1 LSRAD
6 DAAQG
11 PASASPLPVQAEL
24 AARVNEAYP
33 FETLPDYLAPGMR
46 LVFVG
51 INPSVLSVQ
60 QGRYF
65 WRKTNRFWPALS
77 RSRLSQEVRAALGRD
92 ELGPEDD
99 ARLLAFGI
107 GFTDVVKVPSANAS
121 QVSPALFAEW
131 APRLKERIER
141 VQPVVAAFQGVTG
154 YRAFERYALGVTKSV
169 AVVGPQEP
177 VIGRTRLFVVPNP
190 SPANFHYRPADQVAW
205 YDRLA
210 DFVDQAGSGA
220 S

>member
-1 LSRAD
+1 MTWDISGD
-6 DAAQG
+6 
-11 PASASPLPVQAEL
+11 ASAMTTDREEDEVYL
-24 AARVNEAYP
+24 
-33 FETLPDYLAPGMR
+33 FETLPDYLAPGLR

-51 INPSVLSVQ
+51 INPAILSVQ
-60 QGRYF
+60 KGRYF

-77 RSRLSQEVRAALGRD
+77 RSRLSQEIRAGLGRD

-131 APRLKERIER
+131 APRLRARLERF
-141 VQPVVAAFQGVTG
+141 QPTVAAFQGVTG
-154 YRAFERYALGVTKSV
+154 YRAFERYALGVTKSH
-169 AVVGPQEP
+169 ALVGPQGP
-177 VIGRTRLFVVPNP
+177 VVGRTRLFVVPNP
-190 SPANFHYRPADQVAW
+190 SPANFHFRPADQVAW

-210 DFVDQAGSGA
+210 DFIDAKQSNGGRT
-220 S
+220 

>member
-1 LSRAD
+1 LS
-6 DAAQG
+6 
-11 PASASPLPVQAEL
+11 LPPDEI
-24 AARVNEAYP
+24 YP
-33 FETLPDYLAPGMR
+33 FETLPDHLAPGMR
-46 LVFVG
+46 LVLIG
-51 INPSVLSVQ
+51 INPSPLSVQ
-60 QGRYF
+60 KGRYF
-65 WRKTNRFWPALS
+65 WRKTNRFWPCLS
-77 RSRLSQEVRAALGRD
+77 RSRLSEAARAGLGRD

-99 ARLLAFGI
+99 VRLLEFGI
-107 GFTDVVKVPSANAS
+107 GFTDVVKVPTANAS

-131 APRLKERIER
+131 APRLRERLAR

-177 VIGRTRLFVVPNP
+177 VIGRTRLYIVPNP
-190 SPANFHYRPADQVAW
+190 SPANFHYRPADQVDW

-210 DFVDQAGSGA
+210 DFIKAAESR

>member
-1 LSRAD
+1 VSEVVDPEGTAIVTSGAD
-6 DAAQG
+6 
-11 PASASPLPVQAEL
+11 ET
-24 AARVNEAYP
+24 YP
-33 FETLPDYLAPGMR
+33 FETLPDYLAPRLR
-46 LVFVG
+46 LVFIG

-60 QGRYF
+60 KGRYF

-77 RSRLSQEVRAALGRD
+77 RSRLSREIREALGRD

-99 ARLLAFGI
+99 ERLPEFGI
-107 GFTDVVKVPSANAS
+107 GFTDVVKVPSAKAA

-131 APRLKERIER
+131 APRLRTRLERF
-141 VQPVVAAFQGVTG
+141 QPSVAAFQGVTG
-154 YRAFERYALGVTKSV
+154 YRAFERYALGVAKSS

-190 SPANFHYRPADQVAW
+190 SPANFHFRPADQIDW

-210 DFVDQAGSGA
+210 DFIEMADKES
-220 S
+220 